1 MTPRRTNKDRLI
13 EAAARL
19 FAEQGYHGTSL
30 HDLLSATSVSR
41 SNFYYHFDSK
51 AELARAVVASWTAWR
66 ERTLLDRAVG
76 GNGTDPLDRL
86 RHIFEAAERT
96 EADGPDRWAG
106 ALGRLGPELATV
118 DAEAGARVAEHLDT
132 LRSGLRQA
140 IADALPRGDDEYT
153 IGELT
158 SVALAV
164 LEGSLV
170 LSALPTGAP
179 GPAPT
184 GAAFVALVSCLG
196 REPLEI

>member
-1 MTPRRTNKDRLI
+1 MTGRRTNKDRLI

-41 SNFYYHFDSK
+41 SNFYYHFESK
-51 AELARAVVASWTAWR
+51 AELARTVVESWAAWR
-66 ERTLLDRAVG
+66 ERVLLEEAMS

-86 RHIFEAAERT
+86 RHIFAAAERK

-106 ALGRLGPELATV
+106 ALGRLAPELATV
-118 DAEAGARVAEHLDT
+118 DAEAGARVAEHLDR
-132 LRSGLRQA
+132 LRSGLRHA
-140 IADALPRGDDEYT
+140 IAAALPAGGDDYT
-153 IGELT
+153 TAELT

-170 LSALPTGAP
+170 LSALPTAAP

-184 GAAFVALVSCLG
+184 GAAFVALMACLKN
-196 REPLEI
+196 EPL